1 MLYFG
6 FPLCPFGAVHQIA
19 SALESHGLQAG
30 FIGFSLALLCVPL
43 RLFAMGSLR
52 SLFPLSSISIGFLW
66 ASTALCCFSLAF
78 RQLPMGFRGFSL
90 VMFNVSIVFV
100 V

>member
-6 FPLCPFGAVHQIA
+6 FPLCPFAAVHQIA

-30 FIGFSLALLCVPL
+30 FIGFSLVLLCVPL
-43 RLFAMGSLR
+43 RLFAMGSFR
-52 SLFPLSSISIGFLW
+52 SVFPPSSFTIGFLW
-66 ASTALCCFSLAF
+66 ASTALCFSLAF

-90 VMFNVSIVFV
+90 VMFSVSIVFV